1 MQKRKPW
8 LVILGAALGLWL
20 VLGLGVI
27 WLQSTKPSAEDV
39 LVLMRTHPTAQDR
52 IAGLL
57 AQLELDARHRVL
69 MHPDTATWFLMLP
82 QEAQSSFLETSLP
95 PQWREFMS
103 GSKRWS
109 VGRLERL
116 LSPSLEEL
124 ESLQA
129 GSRSRFE
136 QIIVIPSPE
145 ALRNAGVSA
154 LVSEPDLQ
162 VQFTTKP
169 LLERIQ
175 RNSQLGK

>member
-8 LVILGAALGLWL
+8 LVILGSGLGLWL
-20 VLGLGVI
+20 VLGLGVF
-27 WLQSTKPSAEDV
+27 WLQSTKPTVNDV
-39 LVLMRTHPTAQDR
+39 LVLIRKSPTSQDR

-57 AQLELDARHRVL
+57 ARLEPDARHRVL
-69 MHPDTATWFLMLP
+69 MHPDTATWFGSLP
-82 QEAQSSFLETSLP
+82 RQAQSSFLETSLP
-95 PQWREFMS
+95 PQWNEFMS
-103 GSKRWS
+103 GSKSWS

-116 LSPSLEEL
+116 LAPSLDEL
-124 ESLQA
+124 EALQA

-162 VQFTTKP
+162 ARFTTKP